1 MKKTIDV
8 YEHMGEILKGVK
20 SGVLI
25 TGKADDKVNSMTI
38 SWGMVGIEWGKPI
51 FVTFI
56 RENRFTR
63 SLIEKTGEFTVS
75 IPIDDSAK
83 KILGFC
89 GSKSGRDIDKAKE
102 IGLTYEEPEMT
113 SVPGYE
119 CNDRRKQSKI
129 LSAGCRQFVYRFKQ
143 RYTCGILW

>member
-102 IGLTYEEPEMT
+102 IGLTYEEPDMT
-113 SVPGYE
+113 SVPGV
-119 CNDRRKQSKI
+119 K
-129 LSAGCRQFVYRFKQ
+129 
-143 RYTCGILW
+143 